1 MLAMRRESD
10 NNITSSNN
18 PSHNYTASS
27 LSGESNL
34 THLNYPHPIH
44 GYSPSNYSG
53 YQSSMF
59 KFNLL
64 NLQHYKK
71 NCLHPS
77 KVTDQIQH

>member
-1 MLAMRRESD
+1 MRRESD

-18 PSHNYTASS
+18 PSHSNYTASS

-44 GYSPSNYSG
+44 AYSPSNFSG

-59 KFNLL
+59 KEIFSIHSISYYL
-64 NLQHYKK
+64 N
-71 NCLHPS
+71 NS
-77 KVTDQIQH
+77 KVIDQIQH